1 MKSRTRKSA
10 VALAAAVS
18 ALGVTTVAPP
28 ALASSGSAPAAKVI
42 ASGLNGPFGIQS
54 VGRHGFVVAEADA
67 GQVTLVSRSGHKRTI
82 FSGAPGVDGVAADR
96 YHVYGLTG
104 GSDETGTPPP
114 GTFPQASVI
123 RSDWRGKHVRPIADL
138 LKYEQR
144 HNPDGQPFLKPDGTP
159 YEDSVSNPFSMN
171 LSRFGLLVAD
181 GGANDVLKVN
191 PRTGHIS
198 TFFVP
203 HTVKD
208 VPACLEPGAQVQE
221 GVVGCDPVP
230 TGIAVSGRSVYVST
244 LGAEVPGAGRVYKL
258 DGRTGRVQHVWKGL
272 TAPTGIAV
280 SPRGTVFV
288 SEVIYGAPE
297 GDGPPPADFDP
308 STVGRITR
316 ISHGHVT
323 HSQVTMPTGLQFT
336 DGALYSSAW
345 SVAGEFLGIPDAGQ
359 LVRVNLHSF
368 H

>member
-1 MKSRTRKSA
+1 MKSRTRTSV

-28 ALASSGSAPAAKVI
+28 ALARSHPAPAKVI

-67 GQVTLVSRSGHKRTI
+67 GQVTLVSRSGHKRVI
-82 FSGAPGVDGVAADR
+82 FSGAPGVDGVAASR
-96 YHVYGLTG
+96 HHVFGLTG
-104 GSDETGTPPP
+104 GGNETGTPPP
-114 GTFPQASVI
+114 GTLPSASVI
-123 RSDWRGKHVRPIADL
+123 RSDWRGRHVKPIADL
-138 LKYEQR
+138 LKYEQT

-191 PRTGHIS
+191 PRTGRIS

-203 HTVKD
+203 PTVKD

-230 TGIAVSGRSVYVST
+230 TGIAVRGRSVYVST

-258 DGRTGRVQHVWKGL
+258 NGRTGHVQHVWKGL

-280 SPRGTVFV
+280 SRHGTIYV
-288 SEVIYGAPE
+288 SEVTYGAPE
-297 GDGPPPADFDP
+297 GEGPPPADLDP
-308 STVGRITR
+308 ASIGRITK
-316 ISHGHVT
+316 ISHGHMT
-323 HSQVTMPTGLQFT
+323 HSHVTMPTGLTFNC
-336 DGALYSSAW
+336 GRLYASAW
-345 SVAGEFLGIPDAGQ
+345 SVAGEFFQIPNAGQ
-359 LVRVNLHSF
+359 VVRVSQHSF
-368 H
+368 R